1 MIKIFARYSKSYTLY
16 IILAPIFKIFEAVFG
31 LIVPLVIKDI
41 IDKGIDGEM
50 GINYIINE
58 GLILLALA
66 IVGFL
71 MTMVCQ
77 ILSVKVSAEYAYAIR
92 NDLYKKINTFSYKEL
107 DEFTASSLQTR
118 LSSDIIQTQNAFAMM
133 LRLAIRA
140 PFIVVGSVIMSIII
154 SPSLSWIFLVSGVL
168 LGLIIFI
175 IGFIAIPYNTKIQKN
190 LDLETNIVDDNLTG
204 ARIVRAFN
212 KEKYETNR
220 FFKITGNIQQIS
232 TRLAKISSLSN
243 PLNTIVVNF
252 ALMAILYLG
261 AINISTDTL
270 TQGAIVSL
278 VNYMNQIA
286 AAIVVVANLIV
297 IFSKGSSS
305 AKRLWQVIDAKSSL
319 IVGNLNFNKD
329 DRVKIEF
336 DNVSFK
342 YNKDSSYSLENF
354 SYHFEEGKTYGIIG
368 GTGSGKTTLINLIC
382 HFYDPSVGQILLNN
396 KRIEEYK
403 ESSILENIG
412 LVQQNPVLFSG
423 SIESNLK
430 FGKKDATKEE
440 MEKAISL
447 AQGENILESKGSLDA
462 LINQGGKNLSGGQRQ
477 RLAIARAF
485 VKNPKILILDDSS
498 SALDFKTDFNLRK
511 AIKDNFK
518 KQLVIF
524 VSQRVNSIKDAD
536 EILVLEKGKL
546 IASGKH
552 NELLESSKVY
562 KDFYLSQEQTKW
574 RSLSL
579 F

>member
-41 IDKGIDGEM
+41 IDKGIDGDL
-50 GINYIINE
+50 GVNYIINE

-77 ILSVKVSAEYAYAIR
+77 ILSVKVAAEYAYAIR

-562 KDFYLSQEQTKW
+562 KDFYLSQEQTK
-574 RSLSL
+574 
-579 F
+579 

>member
-16 IILAPIFKIFEAVFG
+16 IILAPIFKIFEAIFG

-41 IDKGIDGEM
+41 IDKGIDGDL
-50 GINYIINE
+50 GVNYIINE

-107 DEFTASSLQTR
+107 DEFTASSLQMR

-562 KDFYLSQEQTKW
+562 KDFYLSQEQTK
-574 RSLSL
+574 
-579 F
+579 

>member
-41 IDKGIDGEM
+41 IDKGIDGDL
-50 GINYIINE
+50 GVNYIINE

-562 KDFYLSQEQTKW
+562 KDFYLSQEQTK
-574 RSLSL
+574 
-579 F
+579 

>member
-562 KDFYLSQEQTKW
+562 KDFYLSQEQTK
-574 RSLSL
+574 
-579 F
+579 

>member
-16 IILAPIFKIFEAVFG
+16 IILAPIFKIFEAIFG

-41 IDKGIDGEM
+41 IDKGIDGDL
-50 GINYIINE
+50 GVNYIINE

-562 KDFYLSQEQTKW
+562 KDFYLSQEQTK
-574 RSLSL
+574 
-579 F
+579 